1 MSDPIYE
8 AAKIVCELYMESEDY
23 KSGAYKKK
31 DTYQMCCEVYSFC
44 SFWAQS
50 WFWYLC
56 GGLILLA
63 IIGSIVGSVLCCCRG
78 RGRGGTDQ
86 SIDEEASEPSDQSQK
101 P

>member
-1 MSDPIYE
+1 MSIEQALYE
-8 AAKIVCELYMESEDY
+8 AKKELCNDYMKTEDY
-23 KSGAYKKK
+23 KSGKYENKKM
-31 DTYQMCCEVYSFC
+31 YEWCCVNDHFC

-86 SIDEEASEPSDQSQK
+86 SIDEEASEPSDQS
-101 P
+101 

>member
-1 MSDPIYE
+1 MTG
-8 AAKIVCELYMESEDY
+8 KCFL
-23 KSGAYKKK
+23 KK
-31 DTYQMCCEVYSFC
+31 TNF
-44 SFWAQS
+44 QS